1 MLILRLSLALLVDS
15 IFIVYIKQIDYFC
28 KPNELH
34 MNTRLLRFLEAENI
48 SQSQFAD
55 SIGVARASISHILSG
70 RNKPGFDFLEKLASQ
85 YPNLSLEWLV
95 TGRGRMYN
103 AGGEDAESL
112 ENALPLAPKGQIER
126 IVVFFSDGTF
136 KEFK

>member
-1 MLILRLSLALLVDS
+1 MQRVDDKGGQTFVKEKS
-15 IFIVYIKQIDYFC
+15 EDVVAVMTGGLKSYFYFGQIRRC
-28 KPNELH
+28 
-34 MNTRLLRFLEAENI
+34 
-48 SQSQFAD
+48 
-55 SIGVARASISHILSG
+55 
-70 RNKPGFDFLEKLASQ
+70 GFDFLEKLASQ

-95 TGRGRMYN
+95 TGRGKMYN